1 MIGSFLAFLIYILSK
16 LIIDNFTTISNNS
29 INNKLTDKF
38 WFTENNKSLFFSNKF
53 EGVYFSEGKTSNF
66 IYKIKDNIFISM
78 DDITKDTIIHG
89 QISLRDDT
97 LFIKEKYNEFIFI
110 TSD

>member
-1 MIGSFLAFLIYILSK
+1 M
-16 LIIDNFTTISNNS
+16 
-29 INNKLTDKF
+29 LTDKF